1 MSKFFAIFLPIL
13 AVLITTIY
21 IVVINENILKK
32 TSKKMKAFYFVL
44 VIIGIMTFIY
54 IVKFK
59 P

>member
-21 IVVINENILKK
+21 IVFINENILKK
-32 TSKKMKAFYFVL
+32 TSKKMKIVYFVL
-44 VIIGIMTFIY
+44 VILGIITFIY
-54 IVKFK
+54 FVNFK